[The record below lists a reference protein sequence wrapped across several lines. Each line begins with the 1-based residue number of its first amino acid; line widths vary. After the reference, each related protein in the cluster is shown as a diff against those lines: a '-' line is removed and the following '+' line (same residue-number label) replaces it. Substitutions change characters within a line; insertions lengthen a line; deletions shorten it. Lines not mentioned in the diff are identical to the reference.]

1 MISQRTAACLA
12 FADTKKT
19 SFVDMAKALE
29 FVLGYMYV
37 RMRTSVI
44 ADMAIRTLKHAE
56 VPSAVMACTLVKFI
70 LSKYTYANLHE
81 QEMLAPLVCPH
92 KWFI

>member
-1 MISQRTAACLA
+1 
-12 FADTKKT
+12 
-19 SFVDMAKALE
+19 VDIAKALE

-44 ADMAIRTLKHAE
+44 EADMAIRTLGRAE

-92 KWFI
+92 KWFTERKGSE